1 MDKKTIKMLAIFMP
15 IWAGIILFCVC
26 MTTFCGAS
34 PSITGFAIDS
44 QNRIYV
50 GESNGIEVY
59 ENQMHILTINP
70 QTSRS
75 YVFTILEDDTILLST
90 PTHVYHMDLTG
101 EIMDTWEDNG
111 ADTFNRLK
119 NEKYRFTS
127 ANGDEY
133 KVKGLLG
140 RTRIVKNGTIVVY
153 RISMLSFIVKILEP
167 LASIGLCVTVVCCM
181 YITFEKKTN
190 KQL

>member
-1 MDKKTIKMLAIFMP
+1 MDKKVIKILAIFMP
-15 IWAGIILFCVC
+15 VWAGIILFCLC
-26 MTTFCGAS
+26 MTTFGGAS
-34 PSITGFAIDS
+34 PSIVGFAVDS

-50 GESNGIEVY
+50 GESNGIEVH
-59 ENQMHILTINP
+59 ENQLHVLTINP

-90 PTHVYHMDLTG
+90 PTKVYHMDLTG

-111 ADTFNRLK
+111 ADTFNQIQYQK
-119 NEKYRFTS
+119 HRFTS

-140 RTRIVKNGTIVVY
+140 RTRIVKNETEVVY
-153 RISMLSFIVKILEP
+153 RISLLSFIVKILEP
-167 LASIGLCVTVVCCM
+167 LAAIGLCITVACCM
-181 YITFEKKTN
+181 YISFDKKSN